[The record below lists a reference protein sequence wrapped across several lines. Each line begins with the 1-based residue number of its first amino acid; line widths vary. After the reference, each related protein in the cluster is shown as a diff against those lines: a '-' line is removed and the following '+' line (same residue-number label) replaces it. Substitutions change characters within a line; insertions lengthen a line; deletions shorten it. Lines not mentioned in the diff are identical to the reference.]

1 MMEEITQEAK
11 ATEKKKK
18 KKKKKS
24 DKYGRGIETMYKVV
38 YRNQINLSAI
48 ADNKAN
54 MLIGIN
60 AILLSL
66 IITMV
71 GGGTIMIDNFTTDWR
86 FLVPLTILVLSTVTA
101 MINATI
107 VARPNIAKMT
117 EYNKNMTLF
126 FFENFAQLGSEGFK
140 KRMLEL
146 RTDDEEIYDE
156 MTSDIYGHGMVLSKK
171 YRRLK
176 IAYGIFMYGLI
187 VAVALFFL
195 LHIIF

>member
-1 MMEEITQEAK
+1 MMEEITPVNEEK
-11 ATEKKKK
+11 LKKKK
-18 KKKKKS
+18 KKKKA

-71 GGGTIMIDNFTTDWR
+71 GGGTIMIDNFTTDWK
-86 FLVPLTILVLSTVTA
+86 FLVPLTILILSTVAA

-117 EYNKNMTLF
+117 QYNENMTLF
-126 FFENFAQLGSEGFK
+126 FFENFAQLGQKGFQEK
-140 KRMLEL
+140 MIEL
-146 RTDDEEIYDE
+146 RTDDSQLYDN
-156 MTSDIYGHGMVLSKK
+156 MTLDIYGHGMVLSKK

-176 IAYGIFMYGLI
+176 VAYGIFMYGLI
-187 VAVALFFL
+187 IAVSLFF
-195 LHIIF
+195 IFQIFFD